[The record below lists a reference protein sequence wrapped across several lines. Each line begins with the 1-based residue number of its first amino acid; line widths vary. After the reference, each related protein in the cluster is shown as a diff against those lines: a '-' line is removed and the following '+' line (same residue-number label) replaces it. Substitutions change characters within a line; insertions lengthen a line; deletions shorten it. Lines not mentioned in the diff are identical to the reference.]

1 MEPLRKQHQVE
12 PGTIFKVGK
21 CNGCGGPAQIKFSKT
36 GTAYSNC
43 FNTNAAT
50 GFACAHHERF
60 GGEVSRDMRR
70 AYLVHKGEIKPIKVD
85 KRLSEPETANTN
97 AAPTGKGKEKD
108 DGYGEYFD

>member
-1 MEPLRKQHQVE
+1 MEPLRKQYQVE

-36 GTAYSNC
+36 GTAYYNC
-43 FNTNAAT
+43 FNTNEAT

-70 AYLVHKGEIKPIKVD
+70 AYLVHKGEIKPGKVD
-85 KRLSEPETANTN
+85 KSLNEPETAKP
-97 AAPTGKGKEKD
+97 APTRKGKEKD
-108 DGYGEYFD
+108 DGYGEYFA